1 MFQISFRI
9 VGLNWQM
16 KDQDLT
22 IANLRGQNRGHS
34 VWLVI
39 IRIVKKFMELKGI
52 LQCFD
57 RM

>member
-22 IANLRGQNRGHS
+22 KLPTSEAKTE
-34 VWLVI
+34 VI
-39 IRIVKKFMELKGI
+39 E
-52 LQCFD
+52 CD
-57 RM
+57 W